1 MALFTKNIWFIC
13 IVSAIIAVIGLAI
26 ALGVQSSQ
34 SQSQSQDSGSDTC
47 TTQGCVQ
54 LAAQISSA
62 MNQSVDPCQNF
73 YQFSC
78 GNWGQRN
85 LIPPGELMLYC
96 HAVTLAPA
104 WCMGSLMPCMQ
115 THPTYYYDIDKVHGR
130 LHGNRITH

>member
-1 MALFTKNIWFIC
+1 MSPTGGPTM
-13 IVSAIIAVIGLAI
+13 SPT
-26 ALGVQSSQ
+26 
-34 SQSQSQDSGSDTC
+34 DSGPDTC

-85 LIPPGELMLYC
+85 LIPPGELIILFTLP
-96 HAVTLAPA
+96 VTLAPQ
-104 WCMGSLMPCMQ
+104 CMHADSPHLS
-115 THPTYYYDIDKVHGR
+115 YDIDKASAWYR
-130 LHGNRITH
+130 LCGPEQGYIIYSH